1 MRFSK
6 WHENIGQHITT
17 IIETNMNPGDA
28 KIVGSRGIPYMYAIH
43 KAPNARNVIVYI
55 NSNIIGK

>member
-1 MRFSK
+1 
-6 WHENIGQHITT
+6 
-17 IIETNMNPGDA
+17 MNSGDA
-28 KIVGSRGIPYMYAIH
+28 KIVGSGGIPYMYATH